1 MSRGDQGGCCCIAMY
16 AGTPTFASKTEHIMS
31 RYRPIAPKPLA
42 PKPSEGGT
50 STTDPSDP
58 QTSSSLSL
66 DKGSSKGGGGGSRRS
81 RKRPQPQQTDS
92 STSASTINAKK
103 ASITASEN
111 KGRSSG
117 AAAAGS
123 RSSCKTTTTTT
134 TPGGTTPRSKRREP
148 NPSPLPQ
155 NNVVCKEVA
164 VGLTPILS
172 ESVAPV
178 FGPGGLQRF
187 NESSDRSSRQSSY
200 FVTRSL
206 VNNNNESSKSY
217 GVAARDNSLVK
228 LGFPGSSSWNAVA
241 APSLLLQQEMIPL
254 RETEDAAFME
264 RAAAANSPVFLGEV
278 SGSGMSNQRFGGFSG
293 QRFAGEI
300 LKGSL
305 PAAIAGPAQGTTMP
319 AEQGMMQQQQNHQ
332 SSLPSRDTG
341 GCSTLVIK
349 SNESSLRGGGGAAFM
364 PLPYA
369 SASYGAESEVCSG
382 EDVAESRGTTTN
394 LVTLSLLPD
403 APIHP
408 EGPSSPSDSSFPSPS
423 SHAKSKSCFPSS
435 YRYGGSSVDWN
446 VEGVRNHHQA
456 ATADA
461 DTSLTMF
468 SRGEWLAD
476 QEEEC
481 RDSTTGGGNK
491 ELTNLRRKSDSMLLT
506 DNCFRPV
513 AARDF
518 VEQVSGG
525 QRTQTPSPPPHA
537 IIQHLPVAGAVAGSD
552 RQQQALTE
560 PVVDSYYLDH
570 VYATSSDA
578 VMLTDEQN
586 RILWS
591 NSAFQ
596 RAATEKTSGK
606 MQVSLV
612 LRTLSP
618 THLLSFP
625 RS

>member
-1 MSRGDQGGCCCIAMY
+1 
-16 AGTPTFASKTEHIMS
+16 
-31 RYRPIAPKPLA
+31 
-42 PKPSEGGT
+42 
-50 STTDPSDP
+50 
-58 QTSSSLSL
+58 
-66 DKGSSKGGGGGSRRS
+66 
-81 RKRPQPQQTDS
+81 
-92 STSASTINAKK
+92 
-103 ASITASEN
+103 
-111 KGRSSG
+111 
-117 AAAAGS
+117 
-123 RSSCKTTTTTT
+123 
-134 TPGGTTPRSKRREP
+134 
-148 NPSPLPQ
+148 
-155 NNVVCKEVA
+155 
-164 VGLTPILS
+164 
-172 ESVAPV
+172 
-178 FGPGGLQRF
+178 
-187 NESSDRSSRQSSY
+187 
-200 FVTRSL
+200 
-206 VNNNNESSKSY
+206 
-217 GVAARDNSLVK
+217 
-228 LGFPGSSSWNAVA
+228 
-241 APSLLLQQEMIPL
+241 
-254 RETEDAAFME
+254 
-264 RAAAANSPVFLGEV
+264 
-278 SGSGMSNQRFGGFSG
+278 
-293 QRFAGEI
+293 
-300 LKGSL
+300 
-305 PAAIAGPAQGTTMP
+305 
-319 AEQGMMQQQQNHQ
+319 
-332 SSLPSRDTG
+332 
-341 GCSTLVIK
+341 
-349 SNESSLRGGGGAAFM
+349 M

-382 EDVAESRGTTTN
+382 EDVAESRRTTTK

-435 YRYGGSSVDWN
+435 HRYGGSSVDWN
-446 VEGVRNHHQA
+446 VEGIRNHHQA
-456 ATADA
+456 AAAVA
-461 DTSLTMF
+461 DTNLTMF
-468 SRGEWLAD
+468 SRGEWLVD

-481 RDSTTGGGNK
+481 RDSTTGGGAK
-491 ELTNLRRKSDSMLLT
+491 ELTNLRRKSDSMPLT

-525 QRTQTPSPPPHA
+525 RRTQTPSPPPHA
-537 IIQHLPVAGAVAGSD
+537 IMQHLPVAGAVAGSD
-552 RQQQALTE
+552 RQQQALNE